1 MQFPAYQDKVDEFF
15 SWLEANPE
23 WDMGEIVI
31 IDSLSAV
38 QDASPVVT
46 TDSVVA
52 NEPQTSAQSRVE
64 RAEK

>member
-23 WDMGEIVI
+23 WDIGEIVI

-38 QDASPVVT
+38 QKAKSVVT

-52 NEPQTSAQSRVE
+52 DEPQRSAQSRVE
-64 RAEK
+64 GD